1 MRNNNTFFQG
11 LIDPKKELEKL
22 KKKEVQLTEII
33 QNIKQAMSIT
43 DYCIKVPLDV
53 QKSNEEKM
61 TNSEGELQRIVDA
74 ITAVLNI

>member
-1 MRNNNTFFQG
+1 M
-11 LIDPKKELEKL
+11 EKL

>member
-22 KKKEVQLTEII
+22 KKKEVQLIEII

-43 DYCIKVPLDV
+43 DYCTKVPLDV